1 MKKLGIF
8 VGENENWTFFKEIF
22 EDFSSHYQVEQF
34 QKKTLRLPVLSGR
47 VNDWLY
53 RDRVRSVLQRSD
65 VCFFEWASG
74 LLATASHMRKVAP
87 IVARLHSFELADW
100 AHRIHWDHVDKV
112 IFVSESIRRRFIDQY
127 PAHAGKAVLV
137 YNAISTEKFFP
148 APRPFDFSLGMLCT
162 IAPIK
167 RVYEAILVI
176 KELRDLGYGPTLHI
190 AGGPLNGKYQNRYYL
205 AVHRLV
211 EKLNLQ
217 QVVKFYGHVDNP
229 AQWLQNIDIYLSNSY
244 WEGMQTSLLEAMATG
259 CYCLAHFWDGVE
271 EALPPE
277 NIYSSDMDLKQ
288 KLIFYSELTEDE
300 RIRRKNQ
307 LVETVCQKFN
317 LANTKA
323 MLREVIDSVS

>member
-22 EDFSSHYQVEQF
+22 EDFAFHYQVNRF
-34 QKKTLRLPVLSGR
+34 QRKTVRTPLLSR
-47 VNDWLY
+47 RINDRMY
-53 RDRVRSVLQRSD
+53 REGIHSVLKNSD
-65 VCFFEWASG
+65 VCFFEWASE
-74 LLATASHMRKVAP
+74 LLAAASHIPKIAP
-87 IVARLHSFELADW
+87 IVTRLHSFELADW
-100 AHRIHWDHVDKV
+100 APRIHWDHVDKV
-112 IFVSESIRRRFIDQY
+112 IFVSEAIRRRFIDQY

-148 APRPFDFSLGMLCT
+148 VPRQFDFSLGMLCT

-176 KELRDLGYGPTLHI
+176 NELRDLGYSPTLHI
-190 AGGPLNGKYQNRYYL
+190 AGGPANGNVQNRYYL

-211 EKLNLQ
+211 EKLDLQ
-217 QVVKFYGHVDNP
+217 QAVKFYGHVDKP
-229 AQWLQNIDIYLSNSY
+229 AFWLQNIDIYLSNSY

-271 EALPPE
+271 EALPPD
-277 NIYSSDMDLKQ
+277 NIYTSDTDLKQ
-288 KLIFYSELTEDE
+288 KLIFYSQLTEDE
-300 RIRRKNQ
+300 RTKRKNQ
-307 LVETVCQKFN
+307 LVEIVCQKFN